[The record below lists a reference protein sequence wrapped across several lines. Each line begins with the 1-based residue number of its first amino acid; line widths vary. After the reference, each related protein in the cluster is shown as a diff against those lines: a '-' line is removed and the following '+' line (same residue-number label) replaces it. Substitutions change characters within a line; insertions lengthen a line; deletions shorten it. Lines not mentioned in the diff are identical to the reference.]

1 MPFSIHYIPQDL
13 LAMMQ
18 AFEQNMQAA
27 YSKPCKPYLHTQAV
41 ECWYLAIR
49 LDIHILS

>member
-1 MPFSIHYIPQDL
+1 
-13 LAMMQ
+13 MMQ

-27 YSKPCKPYLHTQAV
+27 YPKPCKPYLHMQAV
-41 ECWYLAIR
+41 GCWYLAIR